1 VSTSAAVA
9 EPTAGQR
16 EHFRRILLASEG
28 RPIPPAAIARAI
40 ELASRTGASVR
51 VFTIARVHGT
61 AFGMPSPG
69 LLPTKKE
76 WAEQRDIVAKTI
88 RRLKRKGIVADG
100 HVLGTRNAT
109 KKILAEA
116 EREGCDAIVMAADP
130 DRNRFTGNVMWSQE
144 PQRVRRKAKLPVFLV
159 PDDGAPTPG

>member
-1 VSTSAAVA
+1 MTVTESEWDPA
-9 EPTAGQR
+9 R
-16 EHFRRILLASEG
+16 RRRFRRILIASEG
-28 RPIPPAAIARAI
+28 RPIPPAAVARAV
-40 ELASRTGASVR
+40 ELAAPEGATVH

-69 LLPTKKE
+69 LLPTKRE
-76 WAEQRDIVAKTI
+76 WAEQREIVTKTI
-88 RRLKRKGIVADG
+88 RRLERKGLKADG

-116 EREGCDAIVMAADP
+116 AKESCEAIVMAADP
-130 DRNRFTGNVMWSQE
+130 DRNRVSGNMMWTQE

-159 PDDGAPTPG
+159 ADEPRPGR